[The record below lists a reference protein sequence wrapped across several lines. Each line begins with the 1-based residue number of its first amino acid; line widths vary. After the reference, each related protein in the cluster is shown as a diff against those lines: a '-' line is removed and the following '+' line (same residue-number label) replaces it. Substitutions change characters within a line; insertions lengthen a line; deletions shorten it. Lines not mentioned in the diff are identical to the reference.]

1 MCGKLNTIY
10 RATTITSCWCCSSYR
25 FLRFFPFAFIE
36 LHVAELCLVFSVLC
50 FSSTREVGTALST
63 FMHHLFL
70 FFFWHNQI
78 VFWDYFVFPY
88 LKKKNIQKQNF
99 LFSAHWIWLV
109 SGTVFSWYV
118 RAYVCGSWSVKNL
131 SQSGKRSF
139 QDPARLIFQNDRH
152 TQKQY
157 GGQYKTTG
165 GLPTAVSLKSLVRFS
180 TVWKY

>member
-1 MCGKLNTIY
+1 ML
-10 RATTITSCWCCSSYR
+10 
-25 FLRFFPFAFIE
+25 FIISIPPI
-36 LHVAELCLVFSVLC
+36 LPVCFHRVACRRIVSGL
-50 FSSTREVGTALST
+50 FSSLL
-63 FMHHLFL
+63 LFDKRSWHGSL
-70 FFFWHNQI
+70 YIYASSFSFFFFWHNQI